1 VLQAVL
7 PPTGPDRW
15 PYAGGLRTAPALRR
29 IGVAAAILVHAS
41 IIFVALRIAIP
52 PPATSPDL
60 PGVPIIFARP
70 SPAVA
75 VPFAAVAL
83 PAPAQRQVATALA
96 LRVAPRKLT
105 APEAPA
111 RPERPAPAVATAPTA
126 VPQATPKATL
136 HAENVAELGA
146 FEARL
151 DAAVRAAAAMP
162 EAARRQ
168 HRTGGA
174 RVGFRYRDGAVDD
187 VRIIESSQSRL
198 LDDAAMKAVRVAHY
212 PAPPAGI
219 RGRMLELLVRID
231 FRMDG

>member
-1 VLQAVL
+1 MLQAVL

-75 VPFAAVAL
+75 VPFAAIGL
-83 PAPAQRQVATALA
+83 PAPAQRQVAKALA
-96 LRVAPRKLT
+96 LCVAPRKFT
-105 APEAPA
+105 APEA
-111 RPERPAPAVATAPTA
+111 PERPAPALATAPTA

-136 HAENVAELGA
+136 HADNVAELGA

-162 EAARRQ
+162 VAARRQ

>member
-75 VPFAAVAL
+75 VPFAAIGL
-83 PAPAQRQVATALA
+83 PAPAQRQVAKALA
-96 LRVAPRKLT
+96 LCVAPRKFT
-105 APEAPA
+105 APEA
-111 RPERPAPAVATAPTA
+111 PERPAPALATAPTA

-136 HAENVAELGA
+136 HADNVAELGA

-162 EAARRQ
+162 VAARRQ